1 MRTRSRIQVQRAT
14 LLVSLSLGMFLGSS
28 QAFQPCFA
36 KPSAA
41 QAGIDASQLLT
52 KEEVGATLGTT
63 ILAVKTGGDGASY
76 SSATYI
82 TSDGST
88 IVFLVQ
94 PSRDA
99 AAAQAVFEKNKGTS
113 KSTSGV
119 DPEPVAGLGDRA
131 FWAGGRAN
139 TLAVVKGRYWLS
151 IAMLLIDGPKEPAKK
166 LAVKALERLS

>member
-1 MRTRSRIQVQRAT
+1 MTTTSLFRILRTFMLVA
-14 LLVSLSLGMFLGSS
+14 LLVGLPLAGSL
-28 QAFQPCFA
+28 
-36 KPSAA
+36 AA
-41 QAGIDASQLLT
+41 QGKIDASRLLT
-52 KEEVGATLGTT
+52 KEEAGEILGTT
-63 ILAVKTGGDGASY
+63 ILVVKTGGDGVGY
-76 SSATYI
+76 SSATYV

-88 IVFLVQ
+88 IVVLVQ

-99 AAAQAVFEKNKGTS
+99 AAAQAVFDKNKGTS

-151 IAMLLIDGPKEPAKK
+151 VAMFLIDSPKEPARK
-166 LAVKALERLS
+166 LAAKVLERLS

>member
-1 MRTRSRIQVQRAT
+1 MTTTSLFRILRTFMLVA
-14 LLVSLSLGMFLGSS
+14 LLVGLPLAGSL
-28 QAFQPCFA
+28 
-36 KPSAA
+36 AA
-41 QAGIDASQLLT
+41 QGKIDASRLLT
-52 KEEVGATLGTT
+52 KEEAGEILGTT
-63 ILAVKTGGDGASY
+63 ILVVKTGGDGAAY
-76 SSATYI
+76 SSATYV

-88 IVFLVQ
+88 IVVLVQ

-99 AAAQAVFEKNKGTS
+99 AAAQAVFDKNKGTS

-151 IAMLLIDGPKEPAKK
+151 VAMLLIDSPKEPARK
-166 LAVKALERLS
+166 LAAKALERLS

>member
-1 MRTRSRIQVQRAT
+1 MRTRSLFRVLRILCLA
-14 LLVSLSLGMFLGSS
+14 SLSLGMFPGSS
-28 QAFQPCFA
+28 QAFQPPLA
-36 KPSAA
+36 SPSAA
-41 QAGIDASQLLT
+41 QAGIDASQMLT
-52 KEEVGATLGTT
+52 KEEVGAILGTT
-63 ILAVKTGGDGASY
+63 ILAVKTGGDGVGY

-88 IVFLVQ
+88 IVLLVQ

-99 AAAQAVFEKNKGTS
+99 AAAQAVFEKNKGAS

-139 TLAVVKGRYWLS
+139 TLAVVTGRYWLS
-151 IAMLLIDGPKEPAKK
+151 VAMLLIDSPKEPARK
-166 LAVKALERLS
+166 LAVKALQRLS